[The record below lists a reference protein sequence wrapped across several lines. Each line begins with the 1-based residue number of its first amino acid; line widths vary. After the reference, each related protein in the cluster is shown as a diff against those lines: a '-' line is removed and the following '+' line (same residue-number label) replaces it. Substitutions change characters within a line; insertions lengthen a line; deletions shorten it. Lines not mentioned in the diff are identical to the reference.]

1 MKYKLYA
8 FWKHD
13 IPPYVLGGEV
23 TEIKSNGRVCVK
35 GFTGYS
41 FLPLQILPLE
51 EGRAKQKE
59 IDLALKNY
67 KNTIKK
73 AEEELRSY
81 TKQLLLKYTLTEIGH
96 EHVNDFLKECSA
108 KRKEILDAGIDTAC
122 QTSLPTKADIL
133 LELNDGENIGGSG
146 EYDSDWAVTDN
157 TAEDFAYVKCRLPMA
172 LIIDRKTKKKEKNM
186 KATNTL
192 YQEENNMKVFYLAQ
206 VNFGCVVYADNKNDA
221 FEKIK
226 CQRKELLETLG
237 LPLDITRWGIVEFTP
252 DLYDGV
258 LCFY

>member
-1 MKYKLYA
+1 
-8 FWKHD
+8 
-13 IPPYVLGGEV
+13 
-23 TEIKSNGRVCVK
+23 
-35 GFTGYS
+35 
-41 FLPLQILPLE
+41 
-51 EGRAKQKE
+51 
-59 IDLALKNY
+59 
-67 KNTIKK
+67 
-73 AEEELRSY
+73 
-81 TKQLLLKYTLTEIGH
+81 
-96 EHVNDFLKECSA
+96 
-108 KRKEILDAGIDTAC
+108 
-122 QTSLPTKADIL
+122 
-133 LELNDGENIGGSG
+133 
-146 EYDSDWAVTDN
+146 
-157 TAEDFAYVKCRLPMA
+157 MA
-172 LIIDRKTKKKEKNM
+172 LIIDRKTKKKEKNI

>member
-1 MKYKLYA
+1 
-8 FWKHD
+8 
-13 IPPYVLGGEV
+13 
-23 TEIKSNGRVCVK
+23 
-35 GFTGYS
+35 
-41 FLPLQILPLE
+41 
-51 EGRAKQKE
+51 
-59 IDLALKNY
+59 
-67 KNTIKK
+67 
-73 AEEELRSY
+73 
-81 TKQLLLKYTLTEIGH
+81 
-96 EHVNDFLKECSA
+96 
-108 KRKEILDAGIDTAC
+108 
-122 QTSLPTKADIL
+122 
-133 LELNDGENIGGSG
+133 
-146 EYDSDWAVTDN
+146 
-157 TAEDFAYVKCRLPMA
+157 MA
-172 LIIDRKTKKKEKNM
+172 LIINRKTKKKEKNI

>member
-73 AEEELRSY
+73 AEDELRSH

-96 EHVNDFLKECSA
+96 EHVSDFLKECSA
-108 KRKEILDAGIDTAC
+108 KRKEILDAGLDTAC
-122 QTSLPTKADIL
+122 QTTLPTKADIL
-133 LELNDGENIGGSG
+133 RDLNDGENIDDSG

-157 TAEDFAYVKCRLPMA
+157 TDEDFAYVKCRLTYG
-172 LIIDRKTKKKEKNM
+172 IDYFIREDTDTDED
-186 KATNTL
+186 TL
-192 YQEENNMKVFYLAQ
+192 LWDILQKHRGHKVSIVSY
-206 VNFGCVVYADNKNDA
+206 GDNDA
-221 FEKIK
+221 PANIALECEDCGEVILDAGIYTIYA
-226 CQRKELLETLG
+226 RK
-237 LPLDITRWGIVEFTP
+237 DS
-252 DLYDGV
+252 
-258 LCFY
+258 

>member
-1 MKYKLYA
+1 
-8 FWKHD
+8 
-13 IPPYVLGGEV
+13 
-23 TEIKSNGRVCVK
+23 
-35 GFTGYS
+35 
-41 FLPLQILPLE
+41 
-51 EGRAKQKE
+51 
-59 IDLALKNY
+59 
-67 KNTIKK
+67 
-73 AEEELRSY
+73 
-81 TKQLLLKYTLTEIGH
+81 
-96 EHVNDFLKECSA
+96 
-108 KRKEILDAGIDTAC
+108 
-122 QTSLPTKADIL
+122 
-133 LELNDGENIGGSG
+133 
-146 EYDSDWAVTDN
+146 
-157 TAEDFAYVKCRLPMA
+157 MA

-226 CQRKELLETLG
+226 CQKKELLETLG

>member
-1 MKYKLYA
+1 
-8 FWKHD
+8 
-13 IPPYVLGGEV
+13 
-23 TEIKSNGRVCVK
+23 
-35 GFTGYS
+35 
-41 FLPLQILPLE
+41 
-51 EGRAKQKE
+51 
-59 IDLALKNY
+59 
-67 KNTIKK
+67 
-73 AEEELRSY
+73 
-81 TKQLLLKYTLTEIGH
+81 
-96 EHVNDFLKECSA
+96 
-108 KRKEILDAGIDTAC
+108 
-122 QTSLPTKADIL
+122 
-133 LELNDGENIGGSG
+133 
-146 EYDSDWAVTDN
+146 
-157 TAEDFAYVKCRLPMA
+157 MA
-172 LIIDRKTKKKEKNM
+172 LIIDRKTKKMEKNM